1 MKVILKSNIKLD
13 KDSLQLDGSST
24 LKDLLEKLSE
34 DIPFLHP
41 DKIFNN
47 KWVVIS
53 LNQKE
58 ISLLPQGMGT
68 VLKDNDQM
76 EIAIASF
83 SGGELP

>member
-13 KDSLQLDGSST
+13 RDAVELKSSST
-24 LKDLLEKLSE
+24 LREVLESLSGDL
-34 DIPFLHP
+34 PFLQP

-47 KWVVIS
+47 KWVVVS
-53 LNQKE
+53 LNQRE

-68 VLKDNDQM
+68 ILKDNDQI

-83 SGGELP
+83 SGGRS

>member
-13 KDSLQLDGSST
+13 KDSVELKSSST
-24 LKDLLEKLSE
+24 LMDLLEKLSGSL
-34 DIPFLHP
+34 PFLHP

-47 KWVVIS
+47 KWVVVS

-58 ISLLPQGMGT
+58 MSLLPQRMGT
-68 VLKDNDQM
+68 VLKDNDQI

-83 SGGELP
+83 SGG